1 MDLET
6 LKEEEARFAAEKT
19 NLKSKAS
26 NTKKP
31 PRPKEKGIVIKE
43 RSTSEASK
51 PKTRSQVEIDPKAK
65 GKGKIDEPTKTH
77 EMKIPQILMKPACK
91 MVQVFDDTAVEDETV
106 ETLKRRKITEE
117 SKTSSNTAQVVQ
129 NEEHQATEET
139 TNPDQVINL

>member
-19 NLKSKAS
+19 NPKSKAS
-26 NTKKP
+26 NAKKP

-77 EMKIPQILMKPACK
+77 VMKIPQILMKPVCK
-91 MVQVFDDTAVEDETV
+91 MVQVFDDTAAKDETV
-106 ETLKRRKITEE
+106 ETLKRRKISEE
-117 SKTSSNTAQVVQ
+117 SKTTSDIAQVVQ
-129 NEEHQATEET
+129 SEEHQAT
-139 TNPDQVINL
+139 